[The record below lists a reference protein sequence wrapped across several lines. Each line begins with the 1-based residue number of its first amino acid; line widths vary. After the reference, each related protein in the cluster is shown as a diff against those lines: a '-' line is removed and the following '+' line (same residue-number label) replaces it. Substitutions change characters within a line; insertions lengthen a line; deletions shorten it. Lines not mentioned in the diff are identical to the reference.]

1 MSKSKYLF
9 LLFICLSASISIR
22 AQFMDYGS
30 DPARFK
36 WNIVRLPHYNLVYPQ
51 GTDSMAYHYAL
62 YLENAYPHIQK
73 TIGKP
78 IKARF
83 PVILHPANMQ
93 SNGMVSWAPRRMEL
107 ITTPS
112 SDLGVQRWDKHL
124 VLHESR
130 HVFQTGKV
138 MSGIFKPFYY
148 LIGEQAAGVAAF
160 FLPVWFLEGDAVGTE
175 TALSNGGR
183 GRLPEFNMAYRAQM
197 LGGDKFYSFDK
208 WLLGSYKNYTGTY
221 YALGYDLTSYARQRY
236 GADIWDKTTSRYVRN
251 IFFEGSFKHYT
262 GSSFKRLYQDTFD
275 YLRKEWEQQDTC
287 SLVPSYHSPDKKD
300 YTSYRY
306 PCPVDDSTVVAVK
319 SGLKDINALVTIVH
333 GKEKRLS
340 YIGSINSRL
349 DYRNGKIYWT
359 EIVPGLRWTHEN
371 YSVLKCYDLKE
382 GRIKSITPRQRYLSP
397 SVDKNGK
404 VAAVSRTT
412 VDGKNQLVLVE
423 LEDGKELFAFQ
434 VPGNAFIKEL
444 TFTDQ
449 DEVVAV
455 AVTDAGISL
464 LQFTPSSGQW
474 EELLST
480 ASVNITSPVWK
491 DGRIYFESGANGTNN
506 LYCLDPADHQVYR
519 LTCARFGAFDP
530 SFTHSG
536 NRLFFADYQANGYRI
551 ASLPA
556 DSLLAEKTDFDRPVS
571 MPFVETL
578 AGQEKFNLDSAR
590 LEPVDFQPKR
600 YRKGVHTFK
609 IHSWAPFYY
618 DVAEAMN
625 TSASDLSTIVKPGA
639 TIMSQNT
646 LNTAIMQA
654 GWYYDKGYHHG
665 KLSFTYQGW
674 FPVVNIAADY
684 GDKAFDMA
692 WAQNDKGQQV
702 TRGYYTDHTY
712 LEAEARIY
720 LPFNLTR
727 NHRIRGIQP
736 AVSYYFTNNR
746 YQEYGSRE
754 FHAFQYVLPEI
765 LFYNYRR
772 KAQRDILPRNGYQLR
787 LQYLTTPFN
796 KENYGAL
803 YAGRLTTYWPGILRN
818 HGLMLR
824 FGYQYQELDGKA
836 LYLPKHLLEKPR
848 GYNFQYQ
855 THRQWAFK
863 ADYALP
869 IFSPDFSIGSLIYI
883 RRMRAN
889 LFYDL
894 SRNQARSKGAWTTQ
908 SSFGTDLIFDWN
920 VLRISYP
927 ITTGVRLIQP
937 IDYGKF
943 QVEALFSISF

>member
-1 MSKSKYLF
+1 MSKSKCLY
-9 LLFICLSASISIR
+9 LLFICLSVSHGLR
-22 AQFMDYGS
+22 AQFLDYGS

-36 WNIVRLPHYNLVYPQ
+36 WNIVRLPHYNLIYPQ
-51 GTDSMAYHYAL
+51 GTDSMAYRYAL
-62 YLENAYPHIQK
+62 YLENAYPYIQK

-78 IKARF
+78 MKARF

-112 SDLGVQRWDKHL
+112 SDLGVQSWDKHL

-148 LIGEQAAGVAAF
+148 LIGEQAAGVASF

-175 TALSNGGR
+175 TAMSNGGR

-208 WLLGSYKNYTGTY
+208 WLLGSYKNYAGTY

-236 GADIWDKTTSRYVRN
+236 GGDIWDKSTSRYVHN
-251 IFFEGSFKHYT
+251 IFFQGSFKHYT
-262 GSSFKRLYQDTFD
+262 GSSFKQLHQDTFD
-275 YLRKEWEQQDTC
+275 FLRKEWERQDTC
-287 SLVPSYHSPDKKD
+287 SFVPFYHSSDKKE

-306 PCPVDDSTVVAVK
+306 PCLINDSTVVAVK
-319 SGLKDINALVTIVH
+319 SGLKDINSLVTIVN

-340 YIGSINSRL
+340 YIGNINSRL
-349 DYRNGKIYWT
+349 DHHDRQIYWT

-371 YSVLKCYDLKE
+371 YSALKCYDLEK
-382 GRIKSITPRQRYLSP
+382 GRIRDITPRQRYLSP

-404 VAAVSRTT
+404 VAAVSRST
-412 VDGKNQLVLVE
+412 VDGKNQLVLVR
-423 LEDGKELFAFQ
+423 LEDGKELFSFQ

-444 TFTDQ
+444 TFTDH

-464 LQFTPSSGQW
+464 LLFTLSSGQW
-474 EELLST
+474 KELLST
-480 ASVNITSPVWK
+480 VSVNITSPVWK
-491 DGRIYFESGANGTNN
+491 NGRIYFESGVNGTNN
-506 LYCLDPADHQVYR
+506 IYCLDPSDRQVYR

-530 SFTHSG
+530 SFSHSG

-551 ASLPA
+551 ASLPI
-556 DSLLAEKTDFDRPVS
+556 DSLLAEKTDLGHPVS

-578 AGQEKFNLDSAR
+578 ARQENFNMDSVR
-590 LEPVDFQPKR
+590 LEPTDFQPKR
-600 YRKGVHTFK
+600 YRKGLHTFK

-654 GWYYDKGYHHG
+654 GWYYHKNYHHG
-665 KLSFTYQGW
+665 KLSFIYQGW
-674 FPVVNIAADY
+674 FPVINLTADY
-684 GDKAFDMA
+684 GDKAINMA
-692 WAQNDKGQQV
+692 WVQNEHGQQV
-702 TRGYYTDHTY
+702 TKAYRTDRTL
-712 LEAEARIY
+712 LETETRVY

-736 AVSYYFTNNR
+736 AATYYFTNDK
-746 YQEYGSRE
+746 YQEYTGKK
-754 FHAFQYVLPEI
+754 FHNFQYFLPEV

-772 KAQRDILPRNGYQLR
+772 KAQRDIIPRNGYQLR
-787 LQYLTTPFN
+787 LQYLMTPFN
-796 KENYGAL
+796 TVNFGNL
-803 YAGRLTTYWPGILRN
+803 YAVRLTTYWPGILRN

-824 FGYQYQELDGKA
+824 LGYQYQDLGGRA
-836 LYLPKHLLEKPR
+836 LYLPKHLLDTPR

-855 THRQWAFK
+855 TCQQWGFK
-863 ADYALP
+863 GDYAFPILLP
-869 IFSPDFSIGSLIYI
+869 DLSIGSLIYI
-883 RRMRAN
+883 RRIRAN

-894 SRNQARSKGAWTTQ
+894 SRNQAQSKGSWTHQ
-908 SSFGTDLIFDWN
+908 SSCGGDLIFDWN
-920 VLRISYP
+920 VLRMSYP
-927 ITTGVRLIQP
+927 ITAGARFIQP
-937 IDYGKF
+937 LDYGKF